1 MEELVIMVQEDKEL
15 MDSMA
20 LALMEE
26 LKAVL
31 AMESQVAVIT
41 VAVREM
47 VASMAVVKTVTVS

>member
-1 MEELVIMVQEDKEL
+1 MEELVIMLQEDKEL

-47 VASMAVVKTVTVS
+47 VASIAVVKTVTVS